1 MKLIVVPTAA
11 ALAAALVA
19 TPAISRSE
27 QGATVFQVSLTG
39 EAEVEAGDPDG
50 TGRATIR
57 INARRGELCY
67 QLRVSGIE
75 PATAAHVHEAPP
87 EVAGPVVAPLQ
98 APTNGSS
105 KGCVAISKTLA
116 QDIIRDPSDYYVN
129 VHNTP
134 YPGGALR
141 GQLG

>member
-1 MKLIVVPTAA
+1 MKPIVIATAAVAA
-11 ALAAALVA
+11 ALIA
-19 TPAISRSE
+19 TPALSGSE
-27 QGATVFQVSLTG
+27 QGATVFQVRLTG
-39 EAEVEAGDPDG
+39 AAEVAPGDPDG

-57 INARRGELCY
+57 INPRRGELCY
-67 QLRVSGIE
+67 QLRVSNIE

-87 EVAGPVVAPLQ
+87 RVAGPVVAPLQ
-98 APTNGSS
+98 APTAGSS
-105 KGCVAISKTLA
+105 KGCVTISRALA
-116 QDIIRDPSDYYVN
+116 TDIVRDPDDYYVN